1 MEPEVSRT
9 SKVLALSLGKTL
21 TTLASIVFGM
31 IAARVLSKH
40 DYATMRQTMLAY
52 SFIAPLLMLGLPD
65 ALYYYLPRTQERKR
79 GVIIDNLFLILILAI
94 LFSVFL
100 AAGGYKLLAHRF
112 NNPDLAT
119 TLKWMIPY
127 PLYVMPAGILGA
139 VLLTQNKTYLLA
151 KYNVLSAVLLAALTI
166 SGVLITKSYSGPL
179 FAQIYFPVLLLP
191 VVLWLV
197 FKNVPGSFSWPDR
210 KSMTNMLKYA
220 VPLGLAGM
228 ISTVMLETNKI
239 IVSAMCTPEEFANYV
254 NGVIEIP
261 LIGIITGSISAVILV
276 DMTSY
281 VQKGNMTMALD
292 LFKKAAVK
300 SAVIL
305 FPVMIFLLVSGKSF
319 IVTLYSEKYLESVAP
334 FYIYLFVLPVR
345 IVIYGSAL
353 MALGQTRVI
362 LYRSILDLTINV
374 ILSILLVHLMG
385 YLGAAVATILTLY
398 IWTVPFN
405 LYKIARGFNVSMFRT
420 LPLDK
425 LFRIIII
432 CLSVVPL
439 PIIYL
444 LLFDH
449 IYLIQ
454 LLITAVLYFV
464 PLTVLLLRNRMLI
477 IPIAYSKY
485 VPGIIR
491 DKILNND

>member
-1 MEPEVSRT
+1 
-9 SKVLALSLGKTL
+9 
-21 TTLASIVFGM
+21 
-31 IAARVLSKH
+31 
-40 DYATMRQTMLAY
+40 
-52 SFIAPLLMLGLPD
+52 
-65 ALYYYLPRTQERKR
+65 
-79 GVIIDNLFLILILAI
+79 
-94 LFSVFL
+94 
-100 AAGGYKLLAHRF
+100 
-112 NNPDLAT
+112 
-119 TLKWMIPY
+119 
-127 PLYVMPAGILGA
+127 
-139 VLLTQNKTYLLA
+139 
-151 KYNVLSAVLLAALTI
+151 
-166 SGVLITKSYSGPL
+166 
-179 FAQIYFPVLLLP
+179 
-191 VVLWLV
+191 
-197 FKNVPGSFSWPDR
+197 
-210 KSMTNMLKYA
+210 MLKYA
-220 VPLGLAGM
+220 VPLCLAGM

-420 LPLDK
+420 LPLEK